1 MSPLTPHS
9 APRMS
14 LGSGPITSCL
24 KFWNNRTTPSITTKI
39 LSQTVDFLNFKS
51 HYFRHLLK
59 EPHWLQ
65 DEVYTGEPGIQDSA
79 HRARASDSE
88 RGDTREDQGSPRW
101 VCR

>member
-1 MSPLTPHS
+1 MSPLTTHS

-24 KFWNNRTTPSITTKI
+24 KFWNNRTTPNVTTKI

-65 DEVYTGEPGIQDSA
+65 DEVYTGELGIQDSA

-88 RGDTREDQGSPRW
+88 RGDTGEDQGSPRW